1 MGIQGLL
8 PFLKKI
14 HRPVNIAQFEGCT
27 VAIDAYCWLHKGAFS
42 CADKLA
48 LGEKT
53 DLYVKYC
60 LKFVNYLI
68 YKNLKPILVFDGC
81 HLPSKKDVE
90 KTRRE
95 KRDLNRKRA
104 AQFLREGKRTEARE
118 CLQRS
123 IDISPEMALELM
135 NAVRAIGVD
144 CIVAPYEADAQ
155 LAYLNKCGIAQI
167 IITEDSDL
175 LLFGC
180 ERVLFKM
187 DHFGNGLLIE
197 RKELNEVMEIQDGFF
212 TFDKFRYLCI
222 LSGCDYL
229 PSLPG
234 IGLAKACKVFKV
246 ARQSDLKQLLKK
258 VPTYLKMNLT
268 VTQEYIDGF
277 IKADNT
283 FLYQLCFDPL
293 QRKLVPLNPYTDD
306 VDPKDLGYAGSYMP
320 LEKAYQ
326 IALGNINIYTQ
337 EKFAEFDP
345 ETFVPSKSFKKKPN
359 MLSIW
364 DPCYRVRPK
373 AALKETQIENR
384 PNLHG
389 KEVTVA
395 AKFKRSPQK
404 RVREAEECKDVK
416 SDTELSSM
424 YGYTSSESKRQKMGI
439 SYASKNNSLHFFS
452 EEEGEEEENNEEK
465 TPSKSPV
472 KPHKRLFESLPD
484 VKVKGPC
491 AEEETNECVTEDQE
505 NGLKSQIR
513 NRFAVKS
520 PTKKPRFN
528 LNAPKVE
535 VRSRFFASP
544 MTAVQPQD
552 TEFEKSSSKTSKS
565 SPTLQNSS
573 PSVSLCKG
581 PYSLMTKEYIKKSHN
596 LFSSS
601 KSDKNPIGSKEEA
614 HNTER
619 DTVVNIPGNSVGVF
633 KFSNSSQKASDSGKS
648 AFDWSKFTFSRSASS
663 DSLPK
668 LGSSEKV
675 NKQFKKVVSES
686 SLGHFVKP
694 SSCHSKLD
702 VEVQS
707 ESNSQLSQPSFSSHA
722 SQDSDVYSIDSFCM
736 SKTQETESEE
746 LNWEDFVSKESN
758 KGKVEN
764 EGSDDELKA
773 RVKVKN
779 ETLLKDSG
787 KIEINTDGGS
797 TSDLSGMESSPEID
811 DKYEA
816 IEIIDLVNCDH
827 DSSQDYQDIGL
838 NRSKV
843 TSARSTLTKVATKSG
858 CRVSGLSKRVN
869 RGVKNKPTVKD
880 EKQQKIKDMFSKFAR
895 DKRDVP
901 CLKSAEIDLLTDDDH
916 MNSET
921 PIISNSA
928 LRVTRGVQRQLV
940 S

>member
-14 HRPVNIAQFEGCT
+14 HRPVNISQFEGCT

-68 YKNLKPILVFDGC
+68 NKNLKPILVFDGC

-135 NAVRAIGVD
+135 NTARAIGVD

-167 IITEDSDL
+167 VITEDSDL

-197 RKELNEVMEIQDGFF
+197 RSDLNEVIEIQEGFY

-246 ARQSDLKQLLKK
+246 ARQSDIKQLLKK

-306 VDPKDLGYAGSYMP
+306 VDPRDLGYAGSYMP
-320 LEKAYQ
+320 SEKAYQ
-326 IALGNINIYTQ
+326 IALGNINIYTK

-345 ETFVPSKSFKKKPN
+345 ETFVPSKSFKKKQDLLY

-364 DPCYRVRPK
+364 DPSYRVRPK
-373 AALKETQIENR
+373 VAFKETQIENR

-395 AKFKRSPQK
+395 AKFKKSPQK
-404 RVREAEECKDVK
+404 RVREAIECKDVK

-424 YGYTSSESKRQKMGI
+424 YGYASPESKRQKI
-439 SYASKNNSLHFFS
+439 SHASRNNSLHLSS
-452 EEEGEEEENNEEK
+452 EEEYEEAEKDEEER
-465 TPSKSPV
+465 PSKSPV
-472 KPHKRLFESLPD
+472 KLHKRLFESLPD
-484 VKVKGPC
+484 VKVEGPC
-491 AEEETNECVTEDQE
+491 VEEETSECVKEDKE
-505 NGLKSQIR
+505 NGLKSPNR

-535 VRSRFFASP
+535 VRSRFFASTIP
-544 MTAVQPQD
+544 AVQPQD
-552 TEFEKSSSKTSKS
+552 TVSEKSSSNTSQS
-565 SPTLQNSS
+565 SPTQHNLS
-573 PSVSLCKG
+573 PCISFCKG
-581 PYSLMTKEYIKKSHN
+581 PDSVMTKEHITKSRN
-596 LFSSS
+596 LFSSC
-601 KSDKNPIGSKEEA
+601 KSDNNDKGSKGVTQS
-614 HNTER
+614 TER
-619 DTVVNIPGNSVGVF
+619 DNTVVKITGNSAGVF
-633 KFSNSSQKASDSGKS
+633 RFSNSTLKTSESNKS

-668 LGSSEKV
+668 LGASQNV

-686 SLGHFVKP
+686 CLERFVRP
-694 SSCHSKLD
+694 SSDPSKLN

-707 ESNSQLSQPSFSSHA
+707 ASSIQLSPYS

-746 LNWEDFVSKESN
+746 LNWEDFMSKESN
-758 KGKVEN
+758 KDEVKN
-764 EGSDDELKA
+764 EGSDDEVKA
-773 RVKVKN
+773 RVKVKI
-779 ETLLKDSG
+779 ETMLTDSET
-787 KIEINTDGGS
+787 EINTDGGS
-797 TSDLSGMESSPEID
+797 TSDLSLTESSPGKGD
-811 DKYEA
+811 TYEV
-816 IEIIDLVNCDH
+816 IEIIDHVDCGH
-827 DSSQDYQDIGL
+827 DNSQDCKSIEF
-838 NRSKV
+838 NKSKV
-843 TSARSTLTKVATKSG
+843 TSARSTLTKVTTKSG

-869 RGVKNKPTVKD
+869 RGAKSKPMIKN
-880 EKQQKIKDMFSKFAR
+880 EKQHKIKDMFSKFALE
-895 DKRDVP
+895 KRDVP
-901 CLKSAEIDLLTDDDH
+901 HLKSAERDLSTDDDH
-916 MNSET
+916 MSAET
-921 PIISNSA
+921 PILSNSA
-928 LRVTRGVQRQLV
+928 LRITGSVQRRLV
-940 S
+940 N